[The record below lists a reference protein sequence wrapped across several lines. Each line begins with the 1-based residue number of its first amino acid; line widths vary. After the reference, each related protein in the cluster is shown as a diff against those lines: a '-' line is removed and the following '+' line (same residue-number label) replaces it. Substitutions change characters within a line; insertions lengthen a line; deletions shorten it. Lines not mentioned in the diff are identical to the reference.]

1 MLVYCSA
8 VSTLDPSDLIDLYW
22 AGRTT
27 LVSRHD
33 DIARYDEVFRRFF
46 LGDGSP
52 DAELTLMLRASAQA
66 QGALAIPSTE
76 PGDAG
81 EEDEAV
87 LGWMAS
93 DVEALKHKSF
103 AACTPE
109 ELAALRRIMARI
121 RLTPPRR
128 RTRRTAPARSSGS
141 RPDPRRTVRESMRM
155 HGEPARLYWRRRKV
169 RLRPLVLI
177 LDISGSMADYSRSLL
192 QFAHSA
198 KRSAGRVEVFCF
210 GTRLTRVTGA
220 MECRRPDEALERA
233 ARAAF
238 DWDGGTRIGDSL
250 DAFVRGWAR
259 RGLCRGG
266 IVVICSDGLDR
277 GDPEVL
283 AAAMERLSR
292 LCHRLVWLNPHKG
305 DDPGF
310 RPSTL
315 GMMVAAPH
323 VDLLL
328 SGHDLASLEKFA
340 ALLPGLNL
348 SRTRACDDHGS
359 STITMCTSTNAI
371 RTPMPRSRTSA
382 GSWRT
387 SPCASSLCTP
397 TRMSVYGDTSD
408 ELRDNTAGFNP
419 RFYGPAR
426 ATPGA
431 SLPH

>member
-1 MLVYCSA
+1 MPDDPFTGLLVRFAGELRAAGLAVGSGDVLVYCSA
-8 VSTLDPSDLIDLYW
+8 LSRLDPSDLVDLYW

-27 LVSRHD
+27 LVNRHD

-46 LGDGSP
+46 LG
-52 DAELTLMLRASAQA
+52 AEGPEEELALMLRASAQA
-66 QGALAIPSTE
+66 RGALAIPSVE
-76 PGDAG
+76 PGDSG
-81 EEDEAV
+81 EEQDAV
-87 LGWMAS
+87 LGLMAS

-103 AACTPE
+103 PACTPT

-121 RLTPPRR
+121 RMTPPRR
-128 RTRRTAPARSSGS
+128 RTRRSAAARSGP

-198 KRSAGRVEVFCF
+198 LRSTGRSAGRVEVFCF

-233 ARAAF
+233 ARSAF

-259 RGLCRGG
+259 RGLGRGG

-277 GDPEVL
+277 GDPAVL
-283 AAAMERLSR
+283 AAAMERLSL

-305 DDPGF
+305 DDPSF

-323 VDLLL
+323 IDLLL
-328 SGHDLASLEKFA
+328 SGHDLASLEKLA
-340 ALLPGLNL
+340 ALLPGLN
-348 SRTRACDDHGS
+348 
-359 STITMCTSTNAI
+359 
-371 RTPMPRSRTSA
+371 
-382 GSWRT
+382 
-387 SPCASSLCTP
+387 
-397 TRMSVYGDTSD
+397 
-408 ELRDNTAGFNP
+408 
-419 RFYGPAR
+419 
-426 ATPGA
+426 
-431 SLPH
+431 

>member
-1 MLVYCSA
+1 VPDDRFTGLLVRFAGELRAAGLAVGSGDVLVYCSA
-8 VSTLDPSDLIDLYW
+8 VSKLDPSDLADLYW
-22 AGRTT
+22 AGRAT
-27 LVSRHD
+27 LVTRHD
-33 DIARYDEVFRRFF
+33 DISRYDEAFRRFF
-46 LGDGSP
+46 LGEDSP
-52 DAELTLMLRASAQA
+52 DPELTLMLRASAEA

-76 PGDAG
+76 PGDSDS
-81 EEDEAV
+81 EDEAV

-93 DVEALKHKSF
+93 DVEALKSKSF
-103 AACTPE
+103 AVCTPD
-109 ELAALRRIMARI
+109 ELAALRRIIARI

-155 HGEPARLYWRRRKV
+155 HGEPAQLYWRRRKV

-250 DAFVRGWAR
+250 DAFVRGWGR
-259 RGLCRGG
+259 RGLGRGG

-340 ALLPGLNL
+340 ALLPGLN
-348 SRTRACDDHGS
+348 
-359 STITMCTSTNAI
+359 
-371 RTPMPRSRTSA
+371 
-382 GSWRT
+382 
-387 SPCASSLCTP
+387 
-397 TRMSVYGDTSD
+397 
-408 ELRDNTAGFNP
+408 
-419 RFYGPAR
+419 
-426 ATPGA
+426 
-431 SLPH
+431 

>member
-1 MLVYCSA
+1 VPDDPFTGLLVRFAGELRAAGLAVGSGDVLVYCSA
-8 VSTLDPSDLIDLYW
+8 LSRLDPSDLVDLYW

-27 LVSRHD
+27 LVNRHD

-46 LGDGSP
+46 LG
-52 DAELTLMLRASAQA
+52 AEGPEEELALMLRASAQA
-66 QGALAIPSTE
+66 RGALAIPSVE
-76 PGDAG
+76 PGDSG
-81 EEDEAV
+81 EEQDAV
-87 LGWMAS
+87 LGLMAS

-103 AACTPE
+103 PACTPT

-121 RLTPPRR
+121 RMTPPRR
-128 RTRRTAPARSSGS
+128 RTRRSAAARSGH

-198 KRSAGRVEVFCF
+198 LRSTGRSAGRVEVFCF

-277 GDPEVL
+277 GDPAVL
-283 AAAMERLSR
+283 AATMERLSR
-292 LCHRLVWLNPHKG
+292 LCRRVVWLNPHKG
-305 DDPGF
+305 DDPSF

-323 VDLLL
+323 IDLLL
-328 SGHDLASLEKFA
+328 SGHDLASLEKLA
-340 ALLPGLNL
+340 ALLPGLN
-348 SRTRACDDHGS
+348 
-359 STITMCTSTNAI
+359 
-371 RTPMPRSRTSA
+371 
-382 GSWRT
+382 
-387 SPCASSLCTP
+387 
-397 TRMSVYGDTSD
+397 
-408 ELRDNTAGFNP
+408 
-419 RFYGPAR
+419 
-426 ATPGA
+426 
-431 SLPH
+431 